1 MKPHNALIT
10 IDGISRHF
18 TWMRRCESFP
28 LKIIILMMANIRFL
42 VKSLKSSLLVCEK
55 EQFLI
60 VRRMMNVF
68 DIDKHRLAGRNLII

>member
-10 IDGISRHF
+10 IDGISRQF

-28 LKIIILMMANIRFL
+28 LKIIILMMANIKFL